1 MREIAPRRTYM
12 MSTTGKRRSRHTQDL
27 VGNPAGKANSQH
39 ASPAH
44 VRRGPASA
52 VTWPGRCHLS
62 TAEELLKSRPPLS
75 GTQESRERIDQGEMQ
90 RAASSRGLGVA
101 RPWTKRPRILGFGID
116 GGAHPPTCII
126 LTHRVRHSAP
136 TSTSS
141 RSGQRFLPF
150 GRKTRPSS
158 ASSFTWL
165 LLGQFGLSATR
176 PLSHLS

>member
-1 MREIAPRRTYM
+1 
-12 MSTTGKRRSRHTQDL
+12 
-27 VGNPAGKANSQH
+27 
-39 ASPAH
+39 
-44 VRRGPASA
+44 
-52 VTWPGRCHLS
+52 
-62 TAEELLKSRPPLS
+62 
-75 GTQESRERIDQGEMQ
+75 MQ
-90 RAASSRGLGVA
+90 RAASSRGLGGGGATLVVGLKG
-101 RPWTKRPRILGFGID
+101 RGYYLLGFGTD
-116 GGAHPPTCII
+116 GGAHPANMHYFDPQSET
-126 LTHRVRHSAP
+126 HSAP